1 MANHVYITADS
12 PCDLPKELIEKYDIR
27 ITPLTIS
34 LGMDSYLD
42 GVDIQMNDVFAYHE
56 RTKNTA
62 KTSAISPQT
71 YMDLF
76 EELTR
81 DGGEVVHIS
90 LSSKISSTCQNA
102 KIAAGEVN
110 GVYVI
115 DSLALH
121 TGMSHL
127 ILEACDRREK
137 GMAAQQIA
145 AEITALVPKVQT
157 TFMVN
162 TLDYLKAGGRCSA
175 LTAFGANLLSIKPCI
190 GMTEGSLGV
199 IKKYRGKVDKVYKQ
213 YIDDRLSDLTGVDTR
228 RVFVSHS
235 ALEDAFFNSL
245 VDYVKSKNIFD
256 EVLTSVTGCTI
267 SAHSG
272 PDAFAVIYMAK

>member
-175 LTAFGANLLSIKPCI
+175 LAAFGANLLSIKPCI

>member
-137 GMAAQQIA
+137 GMDAQQIA

>member
-137 GMAAQQIA
+137 GMTAQQIA
-145 AEITALVPKVQT
+145 SEITALVPKVQT

>member
-127 ILEACDRREK
+127 ILEACDRREQ

>member
-12 PCDLPKELIEKYDIR
+12 PCDLPKELIQKYEIR

-56 RTKNTA
+56 RTKETA
-62 KTSAISPQT
+62 KTSAIAPQT
-71 YMDLF
+71 YIDLF
-76 EELTR
+76 RELTQ
-81 DGGEVVHIS
+81 DGSQVVHIA

-102 KIAAGEVN
+102 KIAAGEMDD
-110 GVYVI
+110 VYVI

-137 GMAAQQIA
+137 GMDARQIF
-145 AEITALVPKVQT
+145 EEVSALVPKVQT

-162 TLDYLKAGGRCSA
+162 TLEYLKAGGRCSA
-175 LTAFGANLLSIKPCI
+175 LTAFGANLLGIKPCI
-190 GMTEGSLGV
+190 GMTDGALGV
-199 IKKYRGKVDKVYKQ
+199 IKKYRGKVDKVYRQ
-213 YIDDRLSDLTGVDTR
+213 YIDDRLADLTNIDTR

-235 ALEDAFFNSL
+235 ALDEAFFGSL
-245 VDYVKSKNIFD
+245 VEYVKSKNIFD

-272 PDAFAVIYMAK
+272 PDAFAVICMAK

>member
-34 LGMDSYLD
+34 LGMDSHLD
-42 GVDIQMNDVFAYHE
+42 GIDIQIQDIFDYHA
-56 RTKNTA
+56 RTGDTA
-62 KTSAISPQT
+62 KTSAVAPQT
-71 YMDLF
+71 YIDLF
-76 EELTR
+76 RELTQ
-81 DGGEVVHIS
+81 DGSEVVHIA

-102 KIAAGEVN
+102 MIAAGEVE

-121 TGMSHL
+121 TGMAHL
-127 ILEACDRREK
+127 VLEACSRREQ

-199 IKKYRGKVDKVYKQ
+199 AKKYRGKVDKVYKQ
-213 YIDDRLSDLTGVDTR
+213 YIDDRLADLNGIDTR

-235 ALEDAFFNSL
+235 ALEETFFNSL
-245 VDYVKSKNIFD
+245 VDYVKSKNVFD
-256 EVLTSVTGCTI
+256 EVLTSVAGCTI
-267 SAHSG
+267 STHSG